1 MSPPPAPVDSEQT
14 QALVKDGLVASI
26 LGALAMTARLLMSTE
41 QVSFFWVVRRV
52 AAAAVTACLVGYGIQ
67 DYIQSAGLK
76 MAVVGACGYAAPE
89 VADTVLKYIK
99 ARGQAE
105 VAKVTKG
112 IKPNGKAK
120 PSKAKR
126 KRG

>member
-1 MSPPPAPVDSEQT
+1 VSPPVPPVDTESS
-14 QALVKDGLVASI
+14 AAIVRDGLTASI
-26 LGALAMTARLLMSTE
+26 LGGLAMTARLLMSTE
-41 QVSFFWVVRRV
+41 QVSFFWVLRRV
-52 AAAAVTACLVGYGIQ
+52 SAAAVTAALVGYGIQ

-99 ARGQAE
+99 TRGQAE

-112 IKPNGKAK
+112 IKTNGKAK

-126 KRG
+126 KR